1 MAQFA
6 IATVAGIKST
16 CTIEGRTRC
25 QSTGRLAYK
34 VRYYDRAGPYQ
45 NTVDLFE
52 NDVELVPYRP
62 APLN

>member
-1 MAQFA
+1 MAQYA
-6 IATVAGIKST
+6 IATVAGIKGT
-16 CTIEGRTRC
+16 CTIEGSTRC
-25 QSTGRLAYK
+25 QTTGRLAYK

-52 NDVELVPYRP
+52 DDVNLVSHRP